1 MSLVRG
7 NKTPAPTFS
16 LCHTTARL
24 PDGWRAAAQAWH
36 DAADNPGDIEHIL
49 VTDEPINA
57 RPVFADTK
65 FGVNRGRKCAVDG
78 WNKSAEL
85 STGRFIITLADD
97 WFPCPHWDTEFLK
110 AIPDLDGEHVLE
122 VDTGGNPGLLTFSLL
137 TRKYYERYG
146 YLFWPQYLGM
156 YADNEFTIVARRDG
170 VVIDAKHLFCEHRH
184 PLYGHGEMDATHK
197 HQHRREAFE
206 VGEEIYR
213 RRLHHLGFA
222 KEYVAPRQYSVAVC
236 LPGESF
242 KPEWVANVLKLTH
255 YIAAEASVFPI
266 PGYAPNPHIIRAGMS
281 NEIKKI
287 EPLPDLVLW
296 IDHDNLVAPIH
307 FARLYAVLKEHPEI
321 DGVAGWCYWGQE
333 DGPLNISC
341 GVYDPSQAPSSGA
354 PCLLGRHY
362 FSEAELL
369 NGPELR
375 EIDFTGFPCFLMR
388 GETLKK
394 AGKHPFAPIPDESFP
409 YGFIPE
415 DLAFCRRAK
424 AAGCRFMV
432 DRTVYVPHR
441 KVQNLE
447 PPEQQKKVLI
457 A

>member
-1 MSLVRG
+1 VSIVSFIPKALRKDKPPV
-7 NKTPAPTFS
+7 PTIS
-16 LCHTTARL
+16 LCQTTARL

-36 DAADNPGDIEHIL
+36 DAADNPGDIEHVI
-49 VTDEPINA
+49 VTDDPAFKAEPI
-57 RPVFADTK
+57 FANTK
-65 FGVNRGRKCAVDG
+65 IGLNRGRKCAVDG

-85 STGRFIITLADD
+85 STGRFLITLADD

-110 AIPDLDGEHVLE
+110 LIPDLDGEYVLE

-184 PLYGHGEMDATHK
+184 PLYGFGEMDETHK

-206 VGEEIYR
+206 VGEEVYR
-213 RRLHHLGFA
+213 RRLLHLGFA
-222 KEYVAPRQYSVAVC
+222 HQYVPPRSYSIAVC
-236 LPGESF
+236 MPGESF
-242 KPEWVANVLKLTH
+242 KPDWVANTLKLTN
-255 YIAAEASVFPI
+255 YIAAEASVFPM
-266 PGYAPNPHIIRAGMS
+266 PGYAPNPHIVRQGMS
-281 NEIKKI
+281 NEIQKV
-287 EPLPDLVLW
+287 EPMPDLVLW

-307 FARLYAVLKEHPEI
+307 FARLYGVLKEHPEI

-333 DGPLNISC
+333 EGPLNISC
-341 GVYDPSQAPSSGA
+341 GVYGDGR
-354 PCLLGRHY
+354 RHY
-362 FSEAELL
+362 FSEAELI

-394 AGKHPFAPIPDESFP
+394 AGKNAFAPISDETFP
-409 YGFIPE
+409 YGFVPE

-424 AAGCRFMV
+424 EAGCRFMV

-441 KVQNLE
+441 KVQTLE
-447 PPEQQKKVLI
+447 PKEGNKKLSV

>member
-1 MSLVRG
+1 VNTDRFMSLVRG
-7 NKTPAPTFS
+7 KKPPAPTFS

-36 DAADNPGDIEHIL
+36 DAADNPGDIEHVL
-49 VTDEPINA
+49 VTDESISAAPI
-57 RPVFADTK
+57 FADTK

-85 STGRFIITLADD
+85 STGKFLITLADD

-110 AIPDLDGEHVLE
+110 MIPDLDGEHVLE
-122 VDTGGNPGLLTFSLL
+122 VDTGGNHGLLTFSLL
-137 TRKYYERYG
+137 TRAYYKKFG
-146 YLFWPQYLGM
+146 YLFWPEYLGM

-170 VVIDAKHLFCEHRH
+170 VVIDARHLFCEHRH

-206 VGEEIYR
+206 IGEEIYR

-222 KEYVAPRQYSVAVC
+222 KEYTPPRGYSIAMC
-236 LPGESF
+236 LPGTNF
-242 KPEWVANVLKLTH
+242 GPDYLANTLALSH
-255 YIAAEASVFPI
+255 YIANEANVFPI
-266 PGYAPNPHIIRAGMS
+266 PGWAPNPHIIREGMAHQVMQ
-281 NEIKKI
+281 ID
-287 EPLPDLVLW
+287 PLPDLVLW
-296 IDHDNLVAPIH
+296 IDHDNLVAPID
-307 FARLYAVLKEHPEI
+307 FARLFAVLKEFPEI

-341 GVYDPSQAPSSGA
+341 GVYMDGQ
-354 PCLLGRHY
+354 RHY
-362 FSEAELL
+362 LTEAELK
-369 NGPELR
+369 NGPDQR
-375 EIDFTGFPCFLMR
+375 EIDFTGFPCFLIR

-394 AGKHPFAPIPDESFP
+394 AGRHAFAPIADETFP
-409 YGFIPE
+409 YGFVPE

-432 DRTVYVPHR
+432 DKAVYVPHR

-447 PPEQQKKVLI
+447 PREKVKTVSV